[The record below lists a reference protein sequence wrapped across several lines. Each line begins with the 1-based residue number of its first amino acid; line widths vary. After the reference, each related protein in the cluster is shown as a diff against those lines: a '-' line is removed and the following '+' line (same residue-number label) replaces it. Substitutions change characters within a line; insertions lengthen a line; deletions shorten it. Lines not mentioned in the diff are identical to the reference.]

1 MDWLITRFS
10 EEQLYALEEWIGEW
24 FFYAALGILALELC
38 SQVRSKSIRWK
49 IVGDALTNFVTLG
62 AFIGIAL
69 LFFGVYIGALYWFY
83 EYASVIQ
90 LPNTLWVLVL
100 AVLLADFIYYW
111 EHRFMHRVG
120 LGWASHTVHHSS
132 PYFNISVA
140 YRFGPLDGILPL
152 IFHLPMAMLGFN
164 PWMILL
170 AETLVQLYQTALHTE
185 LVRKLPRWVEAVF
198 NTPSHHRVHHGSNAQ
213 YIDKNYGGMLI
224 IWDRFFGSFEAE
236 KEKVI
241 YGLTD
246 PIESINPFVVFLHG
260 VWRMLVNIAASKSL
274 AEAVGHICMPPEWSA
289 ARALRLQQ
297 AAQSKGL
304 TGRGQ
309 S

>member
-111 EHRFMHRVG
+111 EHRFMLHCTRNWSENCPAG
-120 LGWASHTVHHSS
+120 LRQSS
-132 PYFNISVA
+132 TRRPTI
-140 YRFGPLDGILPL
+140 GCITG
-152 IFHLPMAMLGFN
+152 AMLN
-164 PWMILL
+164 
-170 AETLVQLYQTALHTE
+170 TSTKTTA
-185 LVRKLPRWVEAVF
+185 A
-198 NTPSHHRVHHGSNAQ
+198 
-213 YIDKNYGGMLI
+213 
-224 IWDRFFGSFEAE
+224 
-236 KEKVI
+236 
-241 YGLTD
+241 
-246 PIESINPFVVFLHG
+246 
-260 VWRMLVNIAASKSL
+260 
-274 AEAVGHICMPPEWSA
+274 C
-289 ARALRLQQ
+289 
-297 AAQSKGL
+297 
-304 TGRGQ
+304 
-309 S
+309 